1 VDFKTDTLQTGR
13 SIKEIL
19 MATQNYRNTVRLWIT
34 LPIAVSLSACS
45 GFGGDLLENRL
56 QITIDSDPQNASVYA
71 EAVEI
76 GMTPLAI
83 KPSEVFQARFTSGGG
98 DSDGIVAYRYVGTL
112 SIRKPGCK
120 PWSTQV
126 NDNILSK
133 DIHVQLE
140 CDPDYMPAEV
150 QPSAPRVSVTTPA
163 AKPASTHGE
172 IIPANPAGSAEERL
186 LQIESLHQKGLLSE
200 EEYRTL
206 RQRVL
211 DTL

>member
-1 VDFKTDTLQTGR
+1 
-13 SIKEIL
+13 
-19 MATQNYRNTVRLWIT
+19 MATHNYRNTVRLWIN
-34 LPIAVSLSACS
+34 LPIAASLSACS

-98 DSDGIVAYRYVGTL
+98 DSDGMVAYRYVGTL
-112 SIRKPGCK
+112 SVRKPGCK

-133 DIHVQLE
+133 DIHVRLD
-140 CDPDYMPAEV
+140 CDPDYQPAGVKPAAPASAPTPPPAASGPATPESRPV
-150 QPSAPRVSVTTPA
+150 QPGGT
-163 AKPASTHGE
+163 
-172 IIPANPAGSAEERL
+172 AEERL
-186 LQIESLHQKGLLSE
+186 RRIESLYIKGLLSD
-200 EEYRTL
+200 EEYRAL